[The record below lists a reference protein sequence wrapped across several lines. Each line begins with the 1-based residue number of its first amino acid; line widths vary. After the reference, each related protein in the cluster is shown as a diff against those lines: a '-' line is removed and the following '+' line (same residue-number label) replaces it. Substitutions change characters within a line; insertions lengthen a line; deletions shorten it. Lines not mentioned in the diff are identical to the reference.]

1 LRSKVL
7 KETERSMVTR
17 FLDTI
22 VLAELKNSGPL
33 SGYDILD
40 LVHKKFGFL
49 ISPGT
54 IYALL
59 YSMERKGLV
68 KGSYA
73 QTKRVYALTEKG
85 AEAIDAILRSKEEFF
100 GFMRTLFNGR

>member
-1 LRSKVL
+1 LQSKIL
-7 KETERSMVTR
+7 KEMKRTMVTN

-22 VLAELKNSGPL
+22 ILAELKNSSPL

-40 LVHKKFGFL
+40 FVYKKFGFL

-59 YSMERKGLV
+59 YAMERKGLV
-68 KGSYA
+68 NGSYS
-73 QTKRVYALTEKG
+73 QTKRVYTLTDKG
-85 AEAIDAILRSKEEFF
+85 TETIHAILRSKDEIQKFIEK
-100 GFMRTLFNGR
+100 LY

>member
-1 LRSKVL
+1 MQSEIL
-7 KETERSMVTR
+7 KEMERSMVMR

-22 VLAELKNSGPL
+22 ILAELKNSGPL
-33 SGYDILD
+33 SGYDVLD
-40 LVHKKFGFL
+40 FMHKKFGFL

-59 YSMERKGLV
+59 YSMERTGLV

-73 QTKRVYALTEKG
+73 QTKRMYTLTGKG
-85 AEAIDAILRSKEEFF
+85 TETIDDILGSKEEIFR
-100 GFMRTLFNGR
+100 FMRTLFNGW

>member
-1 LRSKVL
+1 LQSEIL
-7 KETERSMVTR
+7 KEMKRSMVTN

-22 VLAELKNSGPL
+22 ILAELKNSAPL
-33 SGYDILD
+33 SGYDVLD
-40 LVHKKFGFL
+40 FVYKKFGFL

-59 YSMERKGLV
+59 YAMERKGLV

-73 QTKRVYALTEKG
+73 QTKRVYTLTDKG
-85 AEAIDAILRSKEEFF
+85 TETIHVILRSKDEIQRFIEK
-100 GFMRTLFNGR
+100 LY

>member
-1 LRSKVL
+1 LQSEIL
-7 KETERSMVTR
+7 KEMKRTMVTN

-22 VLAELKNSGPL
+22 ILAELKNSSPL

-40 LVHKKFGFL
+40 FVYKKFGFL

-59 YSMERKGLV
+59 YAMERKGLV
-68 KGSYA
+68 RGSYS
-73 QTKRVYALTEKG
+73 QTKRVYTLTGKG
-85 AEAIDAILRSKEEFF
+85 TETIDDIWGSKEEIFR
-100 GFMRTLFNGR
+100 FMRTLFNGW

>member
-1 LRSKVL
+1 
-7 KETERSMVTR
+7 MR

-22 VLAELKNSGPL
+22 VLAELKNSVPL
-33 SGYDILD
+33 SGYDVLD
-40 LVHKKFGFL
+40 FVHKKFGFL

-59 YSMERKGLV
+59 YAMERKGLV

-73 QTKRVYALTEKG
+73 QTKRIYTLTDEG
-85 AEAIDAILRSKEEFF
+85 TETIDSILRSKDEIHKFI
-100 GFMRTLFNGR
+100 GKLY